1 MTNLK
6 DVETRVTVGYSR
18 TLTRT
23 KLADWHICQ
32 RRDLKLHHLMLTNM
46 VVIPCLH
53 ANLFIVTR
61 ALQNVLQVMSEGE
74 TLLIK
79 KKSTDISFDKKMANK
94 SGKVFTLTTK
104 FYKSA
109 KYAAILYPKKQKPEG
124 KASIQL

>member
-1 MTNLK
+1 MDSGVTSHIVNLEETMTNLK

-18 TLTRT
+18 TLTRK

-32 RRDLKLHHLMLTNM
+32 RRDLKLHHVMLTNM
-46 VVIPCLH
+46 FVIPCLH

-79 KKSTDISFDKKMANK
+79 KNPPTFL
-94 SGKVFTLTTK
+94 LTRKWRTNP
-104 FYKSA
+104 A
-109 KYAAILYPKKQKPEG
+109 KYLH
-124 KASIQL
+124 